1 MEFQMDPEIE
11 KLILMKEKKKE
22 QRRIS
27 DAKKYLRIKEQ
38 RLADNKIYYL
48 EKTKPRITALNKK
61 IELYQI
67 ARWEKEQAIREKIES
82 DKVDRKKII
91 KLEPVI
97 ESNVRSFFAI

>member
-1 MEFQMDPEIE
+1 MEFQIDPEME
-11 KLILMKEKKKE
+11 NLILLKEKKKQ
-22 QRRIS
+22 QRKIS

-38 RLADNKIYYL
+38 RLQDNKKYYL
-48 EKTKPRITALNKK
+48 EKTKPRITALNLK
-61 IELYQI
+61 IEAYQI

-97 ESNVRSFFAI
+97 ESDVRSFFKL